1 MLFDNLDF
9 TRIILTI
16 PVILIS
22 LTIHEL
28 AHGYVAYRMG
38 DLTAKNQGRL
48 TLNPLKHLDP
58 IGALLLLV
66 AGFGWAKPV
75 PVNPYAFK
83 RNPQQGMAIV
93 AIAGPLSNLCLAFLG
108 GAFLS
113 IYSLPAIQNL
123 VTNATVN
130 TYIYY
135 FLLYF
140 VQINVV
146 LMVFNLIPIPP
157 LDGSRVV
164 AGFLSG
170 NALQRYYSLERYG
183 MILMLILV
191 VTNLIGYVL
200 NPAVSGI
207 TEMIFRLAG
216 LT

>member
-1 MLFDNLDF
+1 MLFDNLDL

-75 PVNPYAFK
+75 PVNQYACK

-93 AIAGPLSNLCLAFLG
+93 AIAGPLSNLCLACLG
-108 GAFLS
+108 GAFLC
-113 IYSLPAIQNL
+113 IYYLTAIQDL